1 MNNISSLFNKE
12 AYLEKFTVHKSQTLF
27 ELEAKDIVEA
37 MKQKRCLLCGNKLK
51 FPLKGKYAMCTS
63 KKHAKP
69 FLVLKE
75 KLEKYHE

>member
-1 MNNISSLFNKE
+1 MNNISTLFDKE
-12 AYLEKFTVHKSQTLF
+12 SFLKKFTVHKPQTLF

-75 KLEKYHE
+75 KLKKYDN

>member
-1 MNNISSLFNKE
+1 MNITEILGNK
-12 AYLEKFTVHKSQTLF
+12 YLEKFKVHTLQTLF
-27 ELEAKDIVEA
+27 EPEAKDIVEA

-75 KLEKYHE
+75 KLNKYDN